1 MKTNF
6 ENLSEK
12 TKSEI
17 IEKLNNELSKNE
29 FRHSISSLD
38 NLDILSEFGLDEN
51 IIRYKIETFVKT
63 GKWIPFHFIFLRFEN
78 GELSYDIFSNHV
90 SAIKAFRDE
99 TDRLYKSMN
108 CEDYDIVENDNNA
121 EYSIVDDE
129 DWEYRGIVLPFLS
142 DDKYILVGFDESI
155 GEFCLWSGSIGYPLK
170 NNEDVKKTL
179 LNIVEDEEYVNEM
192 IAYFISS
199 GETIE
204 TRDKDDCRIYLRI
217 IELV

>member
-17 IEKLNNELSKNE
+17 IERLNNELSKNE

-38 NLDILSEFGLDEN
+38 NLSEFGADEN
-51 IIRYKIETFVKT
+51 VIRYKIETFVKT
-63 GKWIPFHFIFLRFEN
+63 GKWIPFRFIFLRLED
-78 GELSYDIFSNHV
+78 GELDYDIFDNRV
-90 SAIKAFRDE
+90 SAIKDFREE

-108 CEDYDIVENDNNA
+108 CEDYDIVENNNNA
-121 EYSIVDDE
+121 EYCIVDDE
-129 DWEYRGIVLPFLS
+129 DWEYRGIVIPFLS
-142 DDKYILVGFDESI
+142 DDKYIIAAYNKYGDMFHIYGGLENDDRIKHKLFEI
-155 GEFCLWSGSIGYPLK
+155 
-170 NNEDVKKTL
+170 T
-179 LNIVEDEEYVNEM
+179 EDEEYVNEM
-192 IAYFISS
+192 VSYFISS

-204 TRDKDDCRIYLRI
+204 TQDKDDCTIYLRL